1 MAQNIEDFQKLGKEN
16 VEIAMK
22 SFGTFSKSAQAIA
35 LEIADYTKSSFE
47 LGTAT
52 LEKLLGAKTLEQA
65 VEIQQSYL
73 KTAYEGLVAETTK
86 LGELYKELAK
96 EAYKPYESAFAKV
109 Q

>member
-16 VEIAMK
+16 VELAMK

-52 LEKLLGAKTLEQA
+52 LEKLMGAKTLEQA

-86 LGELYKELAK
+86 LGELYKDLAK